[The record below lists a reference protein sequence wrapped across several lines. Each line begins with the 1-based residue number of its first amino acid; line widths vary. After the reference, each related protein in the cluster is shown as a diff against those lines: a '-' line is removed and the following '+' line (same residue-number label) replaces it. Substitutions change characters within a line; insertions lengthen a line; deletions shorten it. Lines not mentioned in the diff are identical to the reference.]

1 VRVLVTGGAGYIG
14 SITTRHLLEQGH
26 DVRVLDSLVH
36 GHREALV
43 DDAELTVAD
52 VGDAGALDR
61 VLRGCDAV
69 IHCAGF
75 IEPAES
81 VVRPELYFRNN
92 VAAPLEL
99 LEACVRNGCERLVFS
114 SSCSVYGASEAL
126 PVTEATPTAPISP
139 YGRTKLMFE
148 QMLEAF
154 GQAHGLQS
162 VSLRYFNAAGAWPD
176 GSLGEAHEPE
186 VHLIPRVLLA
196 IAAGEEVG
204 VYGTDYDT
212 PDGTCVRDYVHV
224 VDLAR
229 AHLAAADRRLDDR
242 RSTVI
247 NLGTGSG
254 YSVLEVVR
262 TCEEVTGRKARL
274 RLEARRPGDPA
285 QVYASIERARDL
297 LDWTPQ
303 RSDLQTIV
311 RDAWSW
317 HRSRTTFGTS

>member
-1 VRVLVTGGAGYIG
+1 MTRHSAPVCTWWHAVLRRLTGRVQPVARPSRLTVPSSVRTAYARESNVRVLVTGGAGYIG

-114 SSCSVYGASEAL
+114 SSCSVYGA
-126 PVTEATPTAPISP
+126 
-139 YGRTKLMFE
+139 
-148 QMLEAF
+148 
-154 GQAHGLQS
+154 
-162 VSLRYFNAAGAWPD
+162 
-176 GSLGEAHEPE
+176 
-186 VHLIPRVLLA
+186 
-196 IAAGEEVG
+196 
-204 VYGTDYDT
+204 
-212 PDGTCVRDYVHV
+212 
-224 VDLAR
+224 
-229 AHLAAADRRLDDR
+229 
-242 RSTVI
+242 
-247 NLGTGSG
+247 
-254 YSVLEVVR
+254 
-262 TCEEVTGRKARL
+262 
-274 RLEARRPGDPA
+274 
-285 QVYASIERARDL
+285 
-297 LDWTPQ
+297 
-303 RSDLQTIV
+303 
-311 RDAWSW
+311 
-317 HRSRTTFGTS
+317 